1 MERSLLSTANIHKDT
16 FNKCLQ
22 TSTALPMLIARDV
35 TRIISY
41 DRNIT
46 RIINEYL
53 NFSIIQI
60 TMEGVPVNIVKTKSD
75 GKLVLSEEELRKI
88 VCSDGVKDLEV
99 AVVAIAGAYRTGK
112 SFLMNLLAGYLQLY
126 QEGEVPVNHVALN
139 AINVRL
145 YMYQN

>member
-1 MERSLLSTANIHKDT
+1 
-16 FNKCLQ
+16 
-22 TSTALPMLIARDV
+22 
-35 TRIISY
+35 
-41 DRNIT
+41 
-46 RIINEYL
+46 
-53 NFSIIQI
+53 
-60 TMEGVPVNIVKTKSD
+60 MEGVPVNIVKTKSD